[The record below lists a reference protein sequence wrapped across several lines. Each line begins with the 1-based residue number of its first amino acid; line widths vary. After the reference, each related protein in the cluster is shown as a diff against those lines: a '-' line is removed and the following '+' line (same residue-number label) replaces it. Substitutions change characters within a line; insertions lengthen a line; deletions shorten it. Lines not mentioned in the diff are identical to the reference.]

1 MSSRHSTLTD
11 PNLHEAKGASTATAG
26 QVLTATGT
34 GVATFQNPVTGGSGS
49 IVKTQ
54 TVVSQTT
61 LTGTTVIPFDNTIP
75 QSGEGTN
82 FFSVAFTPSTTG
94 NLIRVEAT
102 IFGAYSVAAHVI
114 AALFQDAGANA
125 LAAISMQTTTT
136 NQDVHLTMVYQ
147 FTAASTAA
155 TTLKLNVGGS
165 TAGTFTLNGNSGTAI
180 FGGVATSS
188 FRITEIKA

>member
-34 GVATFQNPVTGGSGS
+34 GVATFQAPVTGGSGS
-49 IVKTQ
+49 VVKTQ
-54 TVVSQTT
+54 TTVSQTL
-61 LTGTTVIPFDNTIP
+61 LTGTTLIPFDNTIP
-75 QSGEGTN
+75 QSTEGTN
-82 FFSVAFTPSTTG
+82 FFSVAWAPSAIG
-94 NLIRVEAT
+94 NKIRVEASL
-102 IFGAYSVAAHVI
+102 FGAYSVASPVI
-114 AALFQDAGANA
+114 AALFQDATANA
-125 LAAISMQTTTT
+125 LAAVAVQTTTT
-136 NQDVHLTMVYQ
+136 NQALELVLVYE
-147 FTAASTAA
+147 FTAASTSS
-155 TTLKLNVGGS
+155 TTLKVNVGGS

>member
-1 MSSRHSTLTD
+1 MLPNHATQTD
-11 PNLHEAKGASTATAG
+11 PYLHECKGASTATAG
-26 QVLTATGT
+26 QVLTATGSGT
-34 GVATFQNPVTGGSGS
+34 ATFQAPVTGGSGS
-49 IVKTQ
+49 VVKTQ
-54 TVVSQTT
+54 TTISQTT
-61 LTGTTVIPFDNTIP
+61 LTGTTTIPFDNTIP
-75 QSGEGTN
+75 QSTEGTN
-82 FFSVAFTPSTTG
+82 FFSVAFTPTTTG

-102 IFGAYSVAAHVI
+102 IFGAYSVADHVI
-114 AALFQDAGANA
+114 AALFQDSTANA

-136 NQDVHLTMVYQ
+136 NQDVHLTLVYQ

-165 TAGTFTLNGNSGTAI
+165 TAGTFTLNGNAGTSI

>member
-1 MSSRHSTLTD
+1 MLPNHATQTD
-11 PNLHEAKGASTATAG
+11 PYLHEIKGASTATAG
-26 QVLTATGT
+26 QVPIANGLGQAPFGT
-34 GVATFQNPVTGGSGS
+34 LPTGGSGS

-54 TVVSQTT
+54 TTLSQTT
-61 LTGTTVIPFDNTIP
+61 LTGTTTIPFDNTIP
-75 QSGEGTN
+75 QSTEGTN
-82 FFSVAFTPSTTG
+82 FFSVAFTPTTTG

-114 AALFQDAGANA
+114 AALFQDSTANA

-136 NQDVHLTMVYQ
+136 NQDVHLTLVYQ

-165 TAGTFTLNGNSGTAI
+165 TAGTFTLNGNAGTSV
-180 FGGVATSS
+180 FGGTATSS